1 MGKSR
6 GKAGPLLHKVI
17 RIAYVLVILV
27 LGVFAFRTWQQLQS
41 LRSEPVAL
49 PNFWLHVTGEPGRL
63 RIQANGT
70 WRATGAVAAPTVPA
84 SGKFDRLQTS
94 SFECIQARMLCLES
108 TAVVEV
114 MQRPFLE
121 SIPRAYE
128 IESWTEQSVI
138 TRPAVLDKCR
148 MQAIGI
154 NLAEKTVTAEI
165 SLLPDKTAADCKD
178 ATGKVNLEDGSKL
191 LTQVGKS

>member
-6 GKAGPLLHKVI
+6 RKFGPLMHKVI

-27 LGVFAFRTWQQLQS
+27 LGIFAFRTWQQLQT
-41 LRSEPVAL
+41 LRSAPVAL
-49 PNFWLHVTGEPGRL
+49 PNFWFHLTGEPGRL

-70 WRATGAVAAPTVPA
+70 WLGPGAGPAAATPA

-94 SFECIQARMLCLES
+94 SLECNQARMQCLES

-114 MQRPFLE
+114 MQRAFLE
-121 SIPRAYE
+121 SIPRAYDVE
-128 IESWTEQSVI
+128 TWNEQSVI
-138 TRPAVLDKCR
+138 TKPAILDKCR
-148 MQAIGI
+148 LQAITLNI
-154 NLAEKTVTAEI
+154 ADKTVTANI
-165 SLLPDKTAADCKD
+165 SLLPDKTAADCKG

-191 LTQVGKS
+191 LAQVGKS